1 MTKEYNKTE
10 IKEMSRDASAVKWA
24 CQQFVHA
31 GRDINTRIDV
41 VSYANERM
49 MSILSDGRGNSDVY
63 VRGGMKDGS
72 NSLYDDG
79 VQTYRVMRTL
89 KDAASNVK
97 SSYKVSKLE
106 APAAGTVSELRLS
119 DFPEKGRDTFM
130 FPLDKGEGV
139 FHGILLDSSTDY
151 TGRLFNLSHLKNGS
165 KTALTVSGRQMPD
178 GQVRWERKGD

>member
-119 DFPEKGRDTFM
+119 DFPEKGATPSCSR
-130 FPLDKGEGV
+130 
-139 FHGILLDSSTDY
+139 ST
-151 TGRLFNLSHLKNGS
+151 RAKACS
-165 KTALTVSGRQMPD
+165 TAFCWTRAPTTPAACSTCPTSRTA
-178 GQVRWERKGD
+178 VRRPSR